1 MASSPLV
8 SLVDPKEQCFDL
20 KRNFG
25 EYMLQHLRIHAN
37 SKWIN
42 GTTHEAVAYGEV
54 AEQVEAVQTAL
65 CRLGLQAGDRIL
77 LLCTRRLQLLPMF
90 LGAASANVACM
101 YMSPGYGLD
110 VLADAVRSMSLAA
123 LCCEP
128 CWVQEAVELQ
138 RMLPSLKTIIVLD
151 EVADKRDGASNCVIA
166 WSELLK
172 KGRRVNGTPRPSI
185 EYREQHICYMTSTS
199 GTTGKPKVVVH
210 SHESLLANVQ
220 ANSHPLHMKL
230 NTDDVALATTTLG
243 HVYALFDVVCKA
255 IVQGA
260 SAAFVETAD
269 DVLEAL
275 HTHKVT
281 ALYTTP
287 YTARCILENE
297 KRKYCDLSCLK
308 YFASATSCINEDL
321 AKALFQ
327 ELNLDSFIQL
337 YGQSEIT
344 FVAAGLYSAPC
355 RFKSIGRLGMG
366 VEAQVRDVET
376 GKPLGPW
383 EQGELVVR
391 SPGLM
396 RGYWGRLHEPAT
408 DSQGWHSTGDQ
419 CYYDEDGWL
428 YLVQRMSDFFCC
440 RGVKVSPV
448 LVESVLHKCPEVH
461 DCAVVGL
468 PHHEAGPRGARCGC
482 AKAGSRHTESRT
494 LRAGFVEEN
503 APKSFRLEGGITF
516 VDKIPRNELGK
527 LVRRELVQWVL
538 KQQGRS
544 G

>member
-25 EYMLQHLRIHAN
+25 EYMLQHLRVHAN

-42 GTTHEAVAYGEV
+42 GTTHESVAYCEL
-54 AEQVEAVQTAL
+54 AEHVEAVWTAL

-77 LLCTRRLQLLPMF
+77 LLSTSRLQLLPMF
-90 LGAASANVACM
+90 LGAASANIASM
-101 YMSPGYGLD
+101 YMSPGYALD
-110 VLADAVRSMSLAA
+110 VLADAVRPLSLAA

-128 CWVQEAVELQ
+128 CWVQEAVKLQ

-151 EVADKRDGASNCVIA
+151 EVADKRDGASNCVIT

-172 KGRRVNGTPRPSI
+172 KGRTVNETHRPSI

-199 GTTGKPKVVVH
+199 GTTGKAKVVVH
-210 SHESLLANVQ
+210 THESLLANVQ
-220 ANSHPLHMKL
+220 SNSHPAYMTL
-230 NTDDVALATTTLG
+230 NTDGVVLATSSLG

-281 ALYTTP
+281 ALSTTP

-297 KRKYCDLSCLK
+297 KRKNYDLGCLK
-308 YFASATSCINEDL
+308 HVTSATASINEDV

-327 ELNLDSFIQL
+327 ELNLKSFTQL
-337 YGQSEIT
+337 YGQSEIP
-344 FVAAGLYSAPC
+344 FVTAGLYSATC

-366 VEAQVRDVET
+366 VEAMVRDVET

-396 RGYWGRLHEPAT
+396 LGYWGRLQEPAT
-408 DSQGWHSTGDQ
+408 DSQGWYSTGDQ

-440 RGVKVSPV
+440 RGAKVSPV
-448 LVESVLHKCPEVH
+448 LVESVLHKCSEVN

-468 PHHEAGPRGARCGC
+468 PHHEAGHVAHAVVVRKPEASTLGAGHFTR
-482 AKAGSRHTESRT
+482 
-494 LRAGFVEEN
+494 FVEEN
-503 APKSFRLEGGITF
+503 APKSFRLEGGVTF
-516 VDKIPRNELGK
+516 VDKIPRNGLGK

-538 KQQGRS
+538 KQQGRA